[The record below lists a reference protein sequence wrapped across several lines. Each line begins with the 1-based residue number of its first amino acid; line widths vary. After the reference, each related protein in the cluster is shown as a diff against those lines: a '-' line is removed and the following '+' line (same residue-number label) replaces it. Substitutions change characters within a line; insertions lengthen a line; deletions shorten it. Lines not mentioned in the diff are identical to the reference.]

1 MTLFR
6 FVPAVALWAALAI
19 PLAAGAQE
27 TTTDPAAPAEAAVEG
42 DTATGADLQMGQEVS
57 QDGVGSTYTA
67 ATFESWEQRCVRSGT
82 DADPCQLYQL
92 LKDEA
97 GTAVAEITLFG
108 LPSGGEAAAGAT
120 FIAPLETLLTT
131 GLQLQIDAAKAKAYP
146 FTFCAQIGCVI
157 RMGFTQAEIDLMKK
171 GNELT
176 AVIVPFV
183 AQTEKVTLKV
193 SLKGFTAGYDAVNA
207 ANAKA
212 DAAAKAAEPA
222 PATNP

>member
-6 FVPAVALWAALAI
+6 FVPAIALWAALAM
-19 PLAAGAQE
+19 PLVAQAQE
-27 TTTDPAAPAEAAVEG
+27 TTTDPAAPAVAA
-42 DTATGADLQMGQEVS
+42 DTATGADLQMGQDVS
-57 QDGVGSTYTA
+57 TDGVGSTYVA

-157 RMGFTQAEIDLMKK
+157 RMGFTQAEIDSMKK

-183 AQTEKVTLKV
+183 AQNEKVTLKV